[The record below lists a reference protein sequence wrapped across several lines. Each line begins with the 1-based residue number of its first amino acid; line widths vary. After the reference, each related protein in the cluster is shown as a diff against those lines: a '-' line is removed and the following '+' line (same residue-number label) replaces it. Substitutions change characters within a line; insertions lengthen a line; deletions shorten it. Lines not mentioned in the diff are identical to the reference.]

1 MELVGLGPGARSAAA
16 ATSAASAGS
25 TASAA
30 ATAAAAAAA
39 LLSPSPPAVLRVTD
53 CPDMLADSPPVL
65 VDPYLDFLDTL
76 DLDAAVDAGT
86 TQAECEAF
94 GAALQLQQSLLSDR
108 TLATPEATA
117 AVAAGSVARPSADAA
132 ADLEMLT
139 AVGDLAMD
147 EGGAGA
153 GSADGARFVAS
164 CFAEDGP
171 AGAGVG
177 GGGGT
182 GRPVWAAGR
191 RVGHHQVVRPAGGRR
206 WWWRRWSRE
215 VGDRF
220 HCGRRRP
227 PDAVLR

>member
-16 ATSAASAGS
+16 AASAAAAGS

-53 CPDMLADSPPVL
+53 CADMLADTPPVL

-94 GAALQLQQSLLSDR
+94 GAALQLQQSLLSDH

-117 AVAAGSVARPSADAA
+117 AVAAGSVARPPADAA

-147 EGGAGA
+147 EGGTGA
-153 GSADGARFVAS
+153 GGADGARFVAS

-171 AGAGVG
+171 TGGGSG
-177 GGGGT
+177 GGGGSDAPF
-182 GRPVWAAGR
+182 GLLAAALG
-191 RVGHHQVVRPAGGRR
+191 
-206 WWWRRWSRE
+206 STKT
-215 VGDRF
+215 
-220 HCGRRRP
+220 
-227 PDAVLR
+227 